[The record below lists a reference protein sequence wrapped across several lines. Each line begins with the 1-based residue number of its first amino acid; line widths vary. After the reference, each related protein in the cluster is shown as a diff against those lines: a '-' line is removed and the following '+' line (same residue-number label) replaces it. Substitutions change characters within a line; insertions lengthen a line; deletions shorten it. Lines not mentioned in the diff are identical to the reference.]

1 MKKTLLFFL
10 TCSFCLSPLSLKA
23 QKKPTIMILPSD
35 NWCEMRYFMTTYD
48 NQGTKVKTPDYQLAF
63 QQDTEIG
70 PVISKIGGLLTSLDY
85 SIKDAEQ
92 EIRRINMKT
101 AEDNMTFSKTSG
113 ANLVESPLDLLKRR
127 IKSDVL
133 IQISWQLNK
142 EAAGRSVTFNLE
154 AFDTYTSKRI
164 ASSTGTTM
172 ASQEPIPVILEQAVK
187 ERIAEFDSQMT
198 KWYVGQQADGREIV
212 LTIRCW
218 DNWEND
224 LETEYDG
231 EELTDCIQDWLKQY
245 TVSGNFNLSDGTESF
260 AQFEQVRIPLL
271 DERGNALDA
280 RGFATQLRKYLNKP
294 PFNITSK
301 VMQRGLG
308 EAIIVLGEK

>member
-1 MKKTLLFFL
+1 MKRCLIVLALLIGFV
-10 TCSFCLSPLSLKA
+10 PLSLKA

-70 PVISKIGGLLTSLDY
+70 PVISKVGGLLTALDY

-92 EIRRINMKT
+92 EIKKINLKT
-101 AEDNMTFSKTSG
+101 AEDNVTFSKTSG
-113 ANLVESPLDLLKRR
+113 ATLVESPLDLLKRR

-133 IQISWQLNK
+133 IQISWQMNK
-142 EAAGRSVTFNLE
+142 ETFGRSITFNLE

-164 ASSTGTTM
+164 ASSTGTTA
-172 ASQEPIPVILEQAVK
+172 ASSDPVPIILEQAVK
-187 ERIAEFDSQMT
+187 DRIAEFDALMV
-198 KWYVGQQADGREIV
+198 KWYKDQQTHGREIV

-224 LETEYDG
+224 LETEFEG
-231 EELTDCIQDWLKQY
+231 EELTDCIQDWLK
-245 TVSGNFNLSDGTESF
+245 THCVDGNYNLSDGTESF

-280 RGFATQLRKYLNKP
+280 RGFATQLRKHLNKP
-294 PFNITSK
+294 PYNFPSK

-308 EAIIVLGEK
+308 EAILVLGEK

>member
-1 MKKTLLFFL
+1 MKKSLFVL
-10 TCSFCLSPLSLKA
+10 ILALVYVPLNMVA

-35 NWCEMRYFMTTYD
+35 NWCEMRYFMTTYN

-70 PVISKIGGLLTSLDY
+70 PVISKIGGLLTALDY

-92 EIRRINMKT
+92 EIKNINMRA
-101 AEDNMTFSKTSG
+101 AEDNVTFSKTSS
-113 ANLVESPLDLLKRR
+113 ATLVESPLDILKRR

-133 IQISWQLNK
+133 IQLSWQMNK
-142 EAAGRSVTFNLE
+142 EASGRSITFNLE

-164 ASSTGTTM
+164 ASSTGTTA
-172 ASQEPIPVILEQAVK
+172 ASSDPIHVILEQAVK
-187 ERIAEFDSQMT
+187 ERIAEFDALMM
-198 KWYVGQQADGREIV
+198 KWYQDQQAHGREIV

-224 LETEYDG
+224 LETEYEG
-231 EELTDCIQDWLKQY
+231 EELTDCIQDWLKSHC
-245 TVSGNFNLSDGTESF
+245 VGGNYNLSDGTESF

-294 PFNITSK
+294 PYNIPVK

-308 EAIIVLGEK
+308 EAILILGEK

>member
-1 MKKTLLFFL
+1 MKRCLIVLALLIGFV
-10 TCSFCLSPLSLKA
+10 PLSLKA

-70 PVISKIGGLLTSLDY
+70 PVISKVGGLLTALDY

-92 EIRRINMKT
+92 EIKKINLKT
-101 AEDNMTFSKTSG
+101 AEDNVTFSKTSG
-113 ANLVESPLDLLKRR
+113 ATLVESPLDLLKRR

-133 IQISWQLNK
+133 IQISWQMNK
-142 EAAGRSVTFNLE
+142 ETFGRSITFNLE

-164 ASSTGTTM
+164 ASSTGTTA
-172 ASQEPIPVILEQAVK
+172 ASSDPVPVILEQAVK
-187 ERIAEFDSQMT
+187 DRIAEFDALMV
-198 KWYVGQQADGREIV
+198 KWYKDQQTHGREIV

-224 LETEYDG
+224 LETEFEG
-231 EELTDCIQDWLKQY
+231 EELTDCIQDWLK
-245 TVSGNFNLSDGTESF
+245 THCVDGNYNLSDGTESF

-280 RGFATQLRKYLNKP
+280 RGFATQLRKHLNKP
-294 PFNITSK
+294 PYNFPSK

-308 EAIIVLGEK
+308 EAILVLGEK